1 MVRKDLAGE
10 GGSEDEDREAG
21 ALTHQAGAFH

>member
-1 MVRKDLAGE
+1 MRMGLEGE